1 VRAFLPELI
10 HYNIPKM
17 TRLTALLGAAL
28 ALLAASAQAEP
39 IRIVAA
45 ESVYA
50 DVARQIAGPGAAVS
64 AILTNPDQ
72 DPHLFEPT
80 ASAARAVARARI
92 VVLNG
97 AGYDPWMR
105 RLIDAQPNAGRIVLD
120 TARLVHAA
128 PGANPHL
135 WYDPGTMPAF
145 ARALADNLVR
155 LDADGGAAARADV
168 FIASLAPLHARIA
181 AVRQRWSGTEVA
193 ATEPIFGDMA
203 SALGLEM
210 LDPRFQLAV
219 MNGTEPAASDIA
231 ALEQDLRTH
240 RARVLIVNSQA
251 SNPAVER
258 LRRIAAAAG
267 VPAVAVSETEPPG
280 QSYQVWMLAQLD
292 ALDAALAR

>member
-1 VRAFLPELI
+1 
-10 HYNIPKM
+10 M
-17 TRLTALLGAAL
+17 TRLTALLSAAL

-80 ASAARAVARARI
+80 ASAARAVASARI

-105 RLIDAQPNAGRIVLD
+105 RLIDAQPNAARIVVD
-120 TARLVHAA
+120 IARLVHAK

-135 WYDPGTMPAF
+135 WYDPATVPAF
-145 ARALADNLVR
+145 ARALAEDLAH
-155 LDADGGAAARADV
+155 LDPGGGAAAREQAFV
-168 FIASLAPLHARIA
+168 HSLAPLHARIA
-181 AVRQRWSGTEVA
+181 DMRQRWGGTEIA
-193 ATEPIFGDMA
+193 ATEPVFGDMA
-203 SALGLEM
+203 SAIGLKM
-210 LDPRFQLAV
+210 LDSRFQLAV

-231 ALEQDLRTH
+231 ALEQDLRIH

-251 SNPAVER
+251 TDPAVKR
-258 LRRIAAAAG
+258 LRRIAITAG
-267 VPAVAVSETEPPG
+267 IPIVAVSETKPPG
-280 QSYQVWMLAQLD
+280 QSYQAWMLTQLD